1 MSDEESPL
9 EPTRS
14 KRRAWTIAVVLV
26 IVGAVITWLAFG
38 VGIQEKPPPDLTN
51 GVELVPASDRTGG
64 R

>member
-1 MSDEESPL
+1 MSDEDSPL
-9 EPTRS
+9 DKKGSR
-14 KRRAWTIAVVLV
+14 RRAWTIAVVLV

-51 GVELVPASDRTGG
+51 GVELVPPSDRTGG